1 MNHDDFNLPNAYID
15 EGQNELDF
23 TLREYLQ
30 IDAPGLTNRTVQYRT
45 RALDVFIPICE
56 NAAVFSLDQLAH
68 FEGLR
73 AVRES
78 LTQTIQSSD
87 FAAATWETRISQ
99 FVVCCESANMTSG
112 DLKRLRQALNMGL
125 KDARLSRVI
134 EPEVTDEHIQQ
145 LAAEMTRWRDC
156 PLEKSGSNGCRETLV
171 GIRGNRDRSVTPI
184 RRDRALAFI
193 AITWATGSRTGDVRR
208 LTRGDIKGSKVRL
221 QVAKGNTVQPEDILE
236 LDSYLLHFVK
246 PLLKRLGNKPNEP
259 LFPSESVTGDV
270 RSILLASGWPEHFG
284 RTGLHRLRK
293 VATRWLYEAGESIE
307 TTAAV
312 LNNSVPVV
320 ERSYSTQTRD
330 ARKSR
335 GRERIQSRRDELLA
349 PAPTWR
355 WPSGDEPTPWAMLA
369 TSSWITNPTS
379 ASELVTRAGE
389 NALAQVS
396 ESLGLD
402 SERVRELVSDL
413 PDDEL
418 RPELSGA
425 WRLRWVEVESDPDS
439 WNSYPA
445 AESSVGDVVILAPGS
460 ETVWLNKGQ
469 LHHQA
474 MKTAV
479 SQFSGQRENPGS
491 NPGTRTSLESIIPN
505 TAATIRQALQDGDE
519 EVAFALLDLLTAL
532 GGQPI

>member
-1 MNHDDFNLPNAYID
+1 MNMNHDDFNLPNAYID

-68 FEGLR
+68 FEGLA

-78 LTQTIQSSD
+78 LTQTIQSSTN
-87 FAAATWETRISQ
+87 AASTWETRISQ

-156 PLEKSGSNGCRETLV
+156 PLENSTRPGFQTLV
-171 GIRGNRDRSVTPI
+171 GIRGNRDRIVTPI

-396 ESLGLD
+396 EDMGLD
-402 SERVRELVSDL
+402 VERVRELVSNT

-479 SQFSGQRENPGS
+479 SQCSDWYECRDLNPGS
-491 NPGTRTSLESIIPN
+491 SVGNAR
-505 TAATIRQALQDGDE
+505 
-519 EVAFALLDLLTAL
+519 
-532 GGQPI
+532 

>member
-1 MNHDDFNLPNAYID
+1 MNHDDFNIPNAYFD

-30 IDAPGLTNRTVQYRT
+30 IDEPGLTKKTVQGRK
-45 RALDVFIPICE
+45 RALDLFIPICE
-56 NAAVFSLDQLAH
+56 NAGVFSLDQLAH

-78 LTQTIQSSD
+78 LTQTIQSSTN
-87 FAAATWETRISQ
+87 AASTWETRISQ

-112 DLKRLRQALNMGL
+112 DLKRLRMALNMGL

-145 LAAEMTRWRDC
+145 LDAEMTRWRDC
-156 PLEKSGSNGCRETLV
+156 PLENSTRPGFQTLV
-171 GIRGNRDRSVTPI
+171 GIRGNRDRIVTPI

-193 AITWATGSRTGDVRR
+193 AIAWANGSRSGDVKR
-208 LTRGDIKGSKVRL
+208 LTRGDIKGSEVRL
-221 QVAKGNTVQPEDILE
+221 RVAKGHTIQPEDIFP
-236 LDSYLLHFVK
+236 LDPYLLQFVK

-259 LFPSESVTGDV
+259 LFPGSDVMGDV
-270 RSILLASGWPEHFG
+270 RSILLASGWEEHFG

-293 VATRWLYEAGESIE
+293 VTARILYEAGQSIE

-320 ERSYSTQTRD
+320 ERSYSIHTRD

-335 GRERIQSRRDELLA
+335 GREILQSRRDELLA

-379 ASELVTRAGE
+379 ASELVARAGE
-389 NALAQVS
+389 NALAHVGEQM
-396 ESLGLD
+396 GLD

-425 WRLRWVEVESDPDS
+425 WRLRWVEVRHAES
-439 WNSYPA
+439 WNSHPA
-445 AESSVGDVVILAPGS
+445 AESSVGDVLILQPGS
-460 ETVWLNKGQ
+460 ETIWLNKGQ

-474 MKTAV
+474 INSTL
-479 SQFSGQRENPGS
+479 SEWYECRDLNPGS
-491 NPGTRTSLESIIPN
+491 SAGLESIIPN
-505 TAATIRQALQDGDE
+505 TAATIRQALQEGDE

>member
-1 MNHDDFNLPNAYID
+1 M
-15 EGQNELDF
+15 
-23 TLREYLQ
+23 
-30 IDAPGLTNRTVQYRT
+30 
-45 RALDVFIPICE
+45 
-56 NAAVFSLDQLAH
+56 
-68 FEGLR
+68 
-73 AVRES
+73 
-78 LTQTIQSSD
+78 
-87 FAAATWETRISQ
+87 
-99 FVVCCESANMTSG
+99 
-112 DLKRLRQALNMGL
+112 
-125 KDARLSRVI
+125 
-134 EPEVTDEHIQQ
+134 
-145 LAAEMTRWRDC
+145 
-156 PLEKSGSNGCRETLV
+156 
-171 GIRGNRDRSVTPI
+171 
-184 RRDRALAFI
+184 
-193 AITWATGSRTGDVRR
+193 
-208 LTRGDIKGSKVRL
+208 
-221 QVAKGNTVQPEDILE
+221 
-236 LDSYLLHFVK
+236 
-246 PLLKRLGNKPNEP
+246 
-259 LFPSESVTGDV
+259 TGDV

-293 VATRWLYEAGESIE
+293 VLTRHLYEAGESIE

-312 LNNSVPVV
+312 LNNSTPVV
-320 ERSYSTQTRD
+320 ERAYSIHTRD

-335 GRERIQSRRDELLA
+335 GRDKLRARRDELLEE
-349 PAPTWR
+349 APTWR
-355 WPSGDEPTPWAMLA
+355 WPSSDEPTPWAMLA

-396 ESLGLD
+396 EDMGLD
-402 SERVRELVSDL
+402 VERVRELVSNT

-425 WRLRWVEVESDPDS
+425 WRLRWVEVRHAES

-474 MKTAV
+474 IKTTV
-479 SQFSGQRENPGS
+479 SQFSEWYECRDLNPGS
-491 NPGTRTSLESIIPN
+491 SAGLESIIPN

>member
-1 MNHDDFNLPNAYID
+1 MNHDDFNIPNAYFD
-15 EGQNELDF
+15 EGKNELDF

-30 IDAPGLTNRTVQYRT
+30 IDEPGLTKRTVQYRK

-56 NAAVFSLDQLAH
+56 NAGVFSLDQLAH
-68 FEGLR
+68 FEGLA

-78 LTQTIQSSD
+78 LTQTIQSSTN
-87 FAAATWETRISQ
+87 AASTWETRISQ

-112 DLKRLRQALNMGL
+112 DLTRMRRALNMGL

-145 LAAEMTRWRDC
+145 LDAEMTRWRDC
-156 PLEKSGSNGCRETLV
+156 PLEKSGSHGCRETLV
-171 GIRGNRDRSVTPI
+171 GIRGYGGRTVTPI
-184 RRDRALAFI
+184 RRDRVLAFI
-193 AITWATGSRTGDVRR
+193 AITWATSSRTGDVRR
-208 LTRGDIKGSKVRL
+208 LTRGDIKGSQVRL
-221 QVAKGNTVQPEDILE
+221 QVAKGHTVQPEDIFE
-236 LDSYLLHFVK
+236 LDSYLLQFVK

-270 RSILLASGWPEHFG
+270 RSITLAAGWPEHFG

-293 VATRWLYEAGESIE
+293 ATARILYEAGQPIE

-320 ERSYSTQTRD
+320 ERSYAIHTLGS
-330 ARKSR
+330 RKSR
-335 GRERIQSRRDELLA
+335 GREILQSRRDELLA

-396 ESLGLD
+396 EDMGLD
-402 SERVRELVSDL
+402 VERVRELVSNT

-445 AESSVGDVVILAPGS
+445 AESSVGDVLILQPGS
-460 ETVWLNKGQ
+460 ETIWLNKGQ

-474 MKTAV
+474 INSTL
-479 SQFSGQRENPGS
+479 SEWYECRDLNPGS
-491 NPGTRTSLESIIPN
+491 SAGLESIIPN
-505 TAATIRQALQDGDE
+505 TAATIRAALQEGDD
-519 EVAFALLDLLTAL
+519 EVAYALLDLLSAL
-532 GGQPI
+532 GGQPV

>member
-1 MNHDDFNLPNAYID
+1 
-15 EGQNELDF
+15 
-23 TLREYLQ
+23 
-30 IDAPGLTNRTVQYRT
+30 
-45 RALDVFIPICE
+45 
-56 NAAVFSLDQLAH
+56 
-68 FEGLR
+68 
-73 AVRES
+73 
-78 LTQTIQSSD
+78 
-87 FAAATWETRISQ
+87 
-99 FVVCCESANMTSG
+99 
-112 DLKRLRQALNMGL
+112 MGL

-145 LAAEMTRWRDC
+145 LDAEMIRWRDC
-156 PLEKSGSNGCRETLV
+156 SLEKTGSNGCRETLV
-171 GIRGNRDRSVTPI
+171 GILGHRDRSVTPI
-184 RRDRALAFI
+184 RRDRALAFV

-236 LDSYLLHFVK
+236 LDSYLLQFVK

-293 VATRWLYEAGESIE
+293 ATARILYEAGESIE

-320 ERSYSTQTRD
+320 ERSYSIHTRD

-335 GRERIQSRRDELLA
+335 GRDKLRARRDELLEEA
-349 PAPTWR
+349 PVWR
-355 WPSGDEPTPWAMLA
+355 WPSSDEPTPWAMLA

-445 AESSVGDVVILAPGS
+445 AESSVGDVVILQPGS

-469 LHHQA
+469 LHNQA
-474 MKTAV
+474 INATI
-479 SQFSGQRENPGS
+479 SNYWYECRDLNPGS
-491 NPGTRTSLESIIPN
+491 SVGNAR
-505 TAATIRQALQDGDE
+505 
-519 EVAFALLDLLTAL
+519 
-532 GGQPI
+532 